1 MSKLFV
7 LMQNQLDFQKTK
19 VGGYLF
25 FNMLG
30 VGDTFIHHKTAQD
43 GTKMPK
49 KYHKTPQ
56 NAARYYNGP
65 FVCRDM
71 PLV

>member
-7 LMQNQLDFQKTK
+7 LMQKQLDFQKTK

-30 VGDTFIHHKTAQD
+30 VGVS
-43 GTKMPK
+43 GGSSS
-49 KYHKTPQ
+49 
-56 NAARYYNGP
+56 R
-65 FVCRDM
+65 RS
-71 PLV
+71 L